1 MFAGHIVAPS
11 KIELIEVEEPQ
22 LSDKGGEIL
31 FQPECACL
39 CGSDMPFFTMN
50 GEFDPPVIGHSLHE
64 MIGSVIDT
72 NGSKFRPGDRVLAV
86 PIYQVGFFERY
97 VLTEERAIPLADNI
111 AEDIAMMAQPLGTV
125 LYALRKLPNLLGKSV
140 AVVGQGPIGQ
150 LFDLAVRNLGARNII
165 GIDPIPERL
174 ELSQK
179 SGTTHRINPQESDPI
194 ETIKQITNGAMVDV
208 VIEAVGH
215 QHQALNECVG
225 LVKKFGTLLYFGVPP
240 TTIDDVRWGDV
251 FRKNLTVIT
260 SVEPDFSLD
269 FPLAMQWI
277 SEGRVDVS
285 HLLTHR
291 YPLSE
296 IQKAYEHFRDKT
308 DGSIKVLI
316 EFPSWK
322 HKTV

>member
-1 MFAGHIVAPS
+1 MPAPN
-11 KIELIEVEEPQ
+11 KIELIEIDEPQ
-22 LSDKGGEIL
+22 LSNKGGEIL

-50 GEFDPPVIGHSLHE
+50 GEVDPPVIGHSLHE

-72 NGSKFRPGDRVLAV
+72 SGTKFKPGDRVLAV

-125 LYALRKLPNLLGKSV
+125 LYALRKLPNLLGKTV
-140 AVVGQGPIGQ
+140 VVVGQGPIGQ
-150 LFDLAVRNLGARNII
+150 LFDLALRNLGASKII
-165 GIDPIPERL
+165 GVDPIPARL
-174 ELSQK
+174 EASRK
-179 SGTTHRINPQESDPI
+179 SGATHVICNGDTDPV
-194 ETIKQITNGAMVDV
+194 EEVKRLTNGAMADV

-215 QHQALNECVG
+215 QNQALNLCVK
-225 LVKKFGTLLYFGVPP
+225 LIKKFGTMVYFGVPA
-240 TTIDDVRWGDV
+240 TTIDNVHWGEV

-260 SVEPDFSLD
+260 SVEPDFSID

-291 YPLSE
+291 YSLSE

-322 HKTV
+322 HKSV

>member
-1 MFAGHIVAPS
+1 MFAGHISAPN
-11 KIELIEVEEPQ
+11 KIELVEVEEPK
-22 LSDKGGEIL
+22 LSNQRGEIL

-39 CGSDMPFFTMN
+39 CGSDMPFFTMS
-50 GEFDPPVIGHSLHE
+50 GEVDTPVVGHSLHE

-72 NGSKFRPGDRVLAV
+72 NGSKFKPGDRVLAV
-86 PIYQVGFFERY
+86 PVYQVGFFERY
-97 VLTEERAIPLADNI
+97 VLSEERAIPLADNI

-125 LYALRKLPNLLGKSV
+125 LYALRKLPNMLGKTV
-140 AVVGQGPIGQ
+140 AIVGQGPIGQ
-150 LFDLAVRNLGARNII
+150 LFTLALRNLGASRII
-165 GIDPIPERL
+165 AIDPLAARL
-174 ELSQK
+174 EVSRK
-179 SGTTHRINPQESDPI
+179 SGATHFICNGDADPV
-194 ETIKQITNGAMVDV
+194 EEVTRITNGAMVDV

-215 QHQALNECVG
+215 QYQQLNLCAK
-225 LVKKFGTLLYFGVPP
+225 LVKKFGMLVYFGVPAQ
-240 TTIDDVRWGDV
+240 TIENVGWGEV
-251 FRKNLTVIT
+251 FRKNLTVVT

-291 YPLSE
+291 YPLSD

-322 HKTV
+322 HKTL

>member
-1 MFAGHIVAPS
+1 MSAPN
-11 KIELIEVEEPQ
+11 KIELIEIDEPK

-50 GEFDPPVIGHSLHE
+50 GEVDNPVIGHSLHE
-64 MIGSVIDT
+64 MIGSVIET
-72 NGSKFRPGDRVLAV
+72 SGSKFKPGDRVLAV

-125 LYALRKLPNLLGKSV
+125 LYALRKLPNMLGKTV

-150 LFDLAVRNLGARNII
+150 LFDLALRNLGASKII
-165 GIDPIPERL
+165 AIDPIDARL
-174 ELSQK
+174 ETSRK
-179 SGTTHRINPQESDPI
+179 SGATHVINNTETDPVEEIKRING
-194 ETIKQITNGAMVDV
+194 GALADV

-215 QHQALNECVG
+215 QNQALNLCVD
-225 LVKKFGTLLYFGVPP
+225 LVKKFGLLVFFGVPAQ
-240 TTIDDVRWGDV
+240 TIDKVRWGDV

-260 SVEPDFSLD
+260 SVEPDFSID

-291 YPLSE
+291 YPLSDV
-296 IQKAYEHFRDKT
+296 QKAYEHFRDKT